1 MKSLVFTVP
10 MIQHRKD
17 HDLVWHIAEA
27 IKNLLTV
34 NENREQLTWRKIKN
48 NDDLK
53 GMMKT
58 LASWFQEPEKVVV
71 NLFQS

>member
-1 MKSLVFTVP
+1 MFFNVP
-10 MIQHRKD
+10 LIEYRKK
-17 HDLVWHIAEA
+17 HDLVWHIGEA
-27 IKNLLTV
+27 IKNLLIV
-34 NENREQLTWRKIKN
+34 NENREQLTWRNIKK

-71 NLFQS
+71 DLFHS